1 MPTVIPPDLAARIL
15 EAAGD
20 AVLYAGRD
28 GIVLFWNRGAEQMF
42 GYSASEAV
50 GRSMDF
56 MIPERL
62 RGRHWDGWNKVMESG
77 VTRYGHDV
85 LAVPALRRDGSSI
98 SIEFTIQL
106 LRDASGQIEGAAAIL
121 RDVTSRFQREKAL
134 RMRLKEL
141 EAKASGGGA

>member
-1 MPTVIPPDLAARIL
+1 MPTPVPPDLAARIL

-20 AVLYAGRD
+20 ALLYASRD
-28 GIVLFWNRGAEQMF
+28 GIVHLWNHGAEEMF
-42 GYSASEAV
+42 GFPAEEVV
-50 GRSMDF
+50 GRSMEF

-62 RGRHWDGWNKVMESG
+62 RGRHWDGWNKVMETG

-106 LRDASGQIEGAAAIL
+106 LRGADGEIEGASAIL
-121 RDVTSRFQREKAL
+121 RDVTSRFEREKAM
-134 RMRLKEL
+134 RARLKEL
-141 EAKASGGGA
+141 EAKAGDAGR

>member
-28 GIVLFWNRGAEQMF
+28 GVVRFWNRGAEEMF